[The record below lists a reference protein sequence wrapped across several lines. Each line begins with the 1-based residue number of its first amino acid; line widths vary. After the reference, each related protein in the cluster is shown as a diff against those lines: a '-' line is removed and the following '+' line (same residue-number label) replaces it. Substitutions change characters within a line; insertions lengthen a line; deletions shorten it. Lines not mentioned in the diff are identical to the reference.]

1 MTGEL
6 VSLMPVT
13 EPEARP
19 GPPSGLKADGH
30 RRAGDCHDC
39 DERRCHG
46 ERDNFA
52 GSDEGRR
59 LVIEWT
65 ADL

>member
-30 RRAGDCHDC
+30 RRADCHDC
-39 DERRCHG
+39 DERMCC
-46 ERDNFA
+46 EEWDNSA
-52 GSDEGRR
+52 ASDQGRR
-59 LVIEWT
+59 LIVEWT
-65 ADL
+65 ANL